1 MSPMLARVQG
11 TLVIALIAVAAFWAV
26 LFVHQGRPLWA
37 LAGGS
42 MLLLGYALALGAEF
56 VLLRLAQGDEPSLRP
71 NFAQLLRAWWGE
83 VTTAP
88 RVFFW
93 NQPFRSQSHPDNLP
107 SNEAGRRPGLVLV
120 HGFVCNRGFWNPWMR
135 ELRRLGVPYIAVNL
149 EPVFGSIDQYSPAIE
164 SAVAQMEVATSTTVV
179 LVGHSMGG
187 LAIRAWLA
195 QSDADSRV
203 RRIITIGS
211 PHHGTWL
218 ARFGHTANGRQMR
231 LDSRWLTQ
239 LAAQETPSRRARF
252 TCFFG
257 HCDNIVFPATGG
269 TLPDADNRHMPGTA
283 HVHMAF
289 QAEVFDEVRR
299 WLAPT
304 DVAKSALHDSAA
316 LAP

>member
-203 RRIITIGS
+203 RR
-211 PHHGTWL
+211 
-218 ARFGHTANGRQMR
+218 
-231 LDSRWLTQ
+231 
-239 LAAQETPSRRARF
+239 LAARITVPGWRDS
-252 TCFFG
+252 
-257 HCDNIVFPATGG
+257 G
-269 TLPDADNRHMPGTA
+269 TRQTA
-283 HVHMAF
+283 GRCVWTA
-289 QAEVFDEVRR
+289 VG
-299 WLAPT
+299 
-304 DVAKSALHDSAA
+304 
-316 LAP
+316 